1 MHILLQTMYAL
12 PHYYEILTTKNKTM
26 FNFIN
31 NLFGPATDFL
41 ALVKNGAVIVD
52 VRTPGEYTSG
62 HIHGSKNMPLDNI
75 GSKVNE
81 LKKLGKPIITVCK
94 SGARS
99 GMAKGILASAGIEV
113 YNGGGWD
120 SLAQKIK

>member
-1 MHILLQTMYAL
+1 
-12 PHYYEILTTKNKTM
+12 M
-26 FNFIN
+26 FDFIN

-41 ALVKNGAVIVD
+41 ALIKNGAVIVD
-52 VRTPGEYTSG
+52 VRTPGEYASG
-62 HIHGSKNMPLDNI
+62 HIKGSKNMPLDSI

-81 LKKLGKPIITVCK
+81 LKKVGKPIITVCR

-99 GMAKGILASAGIEV
+99 GMAKGILAGAGIEV